1 MCEVVG
7 LNEVR
12 SVRLNKAMRGAL
24 KAKRVAGDESLRETK
39 GGRWCELERERE
51 RERERTWLRSLENAS
66 IRPSLPIST
75 ISVRK
80 SPLLYKPKL
89 EPK

>member
-1 MCEVVG
+1 MARLCEVVG
-7 LNEVR
+7 LNKVR

-51 RERERTWLRSLENAS
+51 RGGG
-66 IRPSLPIST
+66 
-75 ISVRK
+75 
-80 SPLLYKPKL
+80 
-89 EPK
+89 

>member
-1 MCEVVG
+1 MARLCEVVG
-7 LNEVR
+7 LNKVR

-51 RERERTWLRSLENAS
+51 REEVAE
-66 IRPSLPIST
+66 IF
-75 ISVRK
+75 RK
-80 SPLLYKPKL
+80 CLY
-89 EPK
+89 